1 MAVTAVWVAWSIGVL
16 VGTQM
21 AMLIFAK
28 QATDMAPLP
37 LLLALVQFIVSAL
50 LSAAASARSG
60 RGGAP
65 WMPRSL
71 IQIISSLSAVWT
83 AGFVL
88 FNAAATVS
96 GASCT
101 VH

>member
-1 MAVTAVWVAWSIGVL
+1 MAVL

-28 QATDMAPLP
+28 QATEMAPLP
-37 LLLALVQFIVSAL
+37 LLLALVQFIVSAS

-71 IQIISSLSAVWT
+71 IHIVSSLSAVWT

-96 GASCT
+96 IGDCT
-101 VH
+101 VY